1 MKSIKKPSASLLAS
15 VLNILELSASKVKK
29 ILMDSG
35 LPLFDR
41 VKVPGS
47 EKLLAPKK
55 VSKSGK
61 LINLYNALIYAS
73 NKKYYDK

>member
-1 MKSIKKPSASLLAS
+1 MAAPNASGVAA
-15 VLNILELSASKVKK
+15 VLRSYFPKLSASEVKK

>member
-1 MKSIKKPSASLLAS
+1 M
-15 VLNILELSASKVKK
+15 N
-29 ILMDSG
+29 SG

-47 EKLLAPKK
+47 EKLLTPKK

-73 NKKYYDK
+73 KKKYYDK